1 MSSVKSVIIT
11 LPKGVPKAISR
22 NESSRHG
29 LSKLN
34 FTTSILVD
42 KARMDGRKAT
52 SGGQQEEMPD
62 ADGDGDITTL
72 LEPVDTR
79 VRGKKRRLDHLT
91 WEEKLQRK

>member
-11 LPKGVPKAISR
+11 LPKGVSKAISR
-22 NESSRHG
+22 NEPSHNT
-29 LSKLN
+29 LPKLN

-42 KARMDGRKAT
+42 KARMDGRKTA
-52 SGGQQEEMPD
+52 SCGQQEETR
-62 ADGDGDITTL
+62 DGDVTTF
-72 LEPVDTR
+72 LEPEQAETR

>member
-1 MSSVKSVIIT
+1 MKSVIIT
-11 LPKGVPKAISR
+11 LPKGVPKAIPR
-22 NESSRHG
+22 NEPSRSA

-42 KARMDGRKAT
+42 KARMEGRKVVP
-52 SGGQQEEMPD
+52 GQQEETC
-62 ADGDGDITTL
+62 DGSVDVATL

-79 VRGKKRRLDHLT
+79 MRGKKRRLDHLS

>member
-11 LPKGVPKAISR
+11 LPKGVPKAIAR
-22 NESSRHG
+22 NESSHNA
-29 LSKLN
+29 LPKLN
-34 FTTSILVD
+34 FATSILVD
-42 KARMDGRKAT
+42 KARMDGRKTTSAT
-52 SGGQQEEMPD
+52 QQEETC
-62 ADGDGDITTL
+62 DGDVTTF